1 MNLSFKFNYNFQDL
15 LNNLSKDSKF
25 VKENYDQYLFD
36 FIKLLT
42 EFLSLLQLYLMTV
55 FIR

>member
-1 MNLSFKFNYNFQDL
+1 MNLSFKFNYNFQDY